1 MGSELGRRTPWQSV
15 QRCAGDCGAR
25 VASPC
30 GDDRRHR
37 VAAESLEVLH
47 QQSTSRPEVPMFRAR
62 FWKLQSPFCRNSFGL
77 GIASCETHLM
87 KRGWRAEEVADFTT
101 NCQ

>member
-1 MGSELGRRTPWQSV
+1 MGSGEVARRTPWQSV

-37 VAAESLEVLH
+37 VAAV
-47 QQSTSRPEVPMFRAR
+47 AG
-62 FWKLQSPFCRNSFGL
+62 KLLLAAIHIGVS
-77 GIASCETHLM
+77 ASSDTGS
-87 KRGWRAEEVADFTT
+87 KFFTT
-101 NCQ
+101 SYRGIWVAPFTMSVCQWPMLTDVCDLNGCRCG